1 MPMPL
6 PLHII
11 EPTLTGD
18 AGHCHSLIRALAGAA
33 APRTDLTVWAGAP
46 AAAFWQGPGRLAPIF
61 QRRWRRLQAFWLVR
75 RLLRQPGRILIATAG
90 TADLVSA
97 HWAANG
103 VIPPHK
109 LFLFVHW
116 LNAKPSKARRLAA
129 MAQRQPHLE
138 ILAPSPSVADF
149 FRQCGFKATLV
160 PYPLEAQAA
169 PAAGASPVFKHLLV
183 AGTAR
188 LDKGFAQVVDLVAEM
203 QQRDLICPITVQT
216 SVEQRHQHDQA
227 LGQQLA
233 RLQATGYT
241 GLRTPDQAMDPAAYR
256 ALFDGAIVVQPYRA
270 QDFQDRISGVTL
282 DALAAGC
289 PVVVTAG
296 TWAARLVQRFEAGI
310 ATDDVSA
317 DGLLRAISPIQQ
329 DFARYAGNAQQAAAS
344 VRAEH
349 SAQGLIDAVLAGVGA
364 GAGAGTDTD
373 TDTGT
378 GTGTGRS
385 VDLAPSP
392 GPAP

>member
-1 MPMPL
+1 MPMPMPMPLPL

-183 AGTAR
+183 AGAAR

-233 RLQATGYT
+233 RLQAIGYT

-373 TDTGT
+373 TGT
-378 GTGTGRS
+378 CRS
-385 VDLAPSP
+385 VDLASSP

>member
-1 MPMPL
+1 MPS
-6 PLHII
+6 PLHIL

-33 APRTDLTVWAGAP
+33 APRADLTVWAGAQ
-46 AAAFWQGPGRLAPIF
+46 AAAFWQGPGRLAPMF
-61 QRRWRRLQAFWLVR
+61 HRRWRRLQAFFLVR
-75 RLLRQPGRILIATAG
+75 RLLRQPGRILVATAG
-90 TADLVSA
+90 TADLVIA
-97 HWAANG
+97 DWAARG

-129 MAQRQPHLE
+129 IAQRQPNVE

-149 FRQCGFKATLV
+149 FRRCGFKATVV
-160 PYPLEAQAA
+160 PYPLAAQAA
-169 PAAGASPVFKHLLV
+169 LAAVATPVFKHLLV
-183 AGTAR
+183 AGAAR

-203 QQRDLICPITVQT
+203 QRRGLDWPITVQT
-216 SVEQRHQHDQA
+216 SIEQRHQHDQA

-233 RLQATGYT
+233 RLRATGYPP
-241 GLRTPDQAMDPAAYR
+241 LRTPHQAMDPAAYQ

-282 DALAAGC
+282 DALGAGC

-296 TWAARLVQRFEAGI
+296 TWA
-310 ATDDVSA
+310 
-317 DGLLRAISPIQQ
+317 DGLLRAITPIRR
-329 DFARYAGNAQQAAAS
+329 DFARYAVNAQQAAAS

-349 SAQGLIDAVLAGVGA
+349 SAQGLIDVVLAGA
-364 GAGAGTDTD
+364 T
-373 TDTGT
+373 
-378 GTGTGRS
+378 
-385 VDLAPSP
+385 VDPVAEVRP
-392 GPAP
+392 

>member
-33 APRTDLTVWAGAP
+33 APRTDLTIWAGAP

-183 AGTAR
+183 AGAAR

-233 RLQATGYT
+233 RLQAIGYT

-364 GAGAGTDTD
+364 GASAGTNTD

>member
-1 MPMPL
+1 MSL
-6 PLHII
+6 ALHIV

-33 APRTDLTVWAGAP
+33 APRADLTVWAGAQ
-46 AAAFWQGPGRLAPIF
+46 AASFWHGPGRLAPIF
-61 QRRWRRLQAFWLVR
+61 HRRWRRLQAFWLVR
-75 RLLRQPGRILIATAG
+75 RLLRQPGRILVATAG
-90 TADLVSA
+90 TADLVIA
-97 HWAANG
+97 DWAARG

-129 MAQRQPHLE
+129 IAQRQPHVE

-149 FRQCGFKATLV
+149 FRQCGFKATVV

-169 PAAGASPVFKHLLV
+169 PAAVANPVFKHLLV
-183 AGTAR
+183 AGAAR
-188 LDKGFAQVVDLVAEM
+188 LDKGFAGVVDLVAEM
-203 QQRDLICPITVQT
+203 QQRGLDWPIIVQT
-216 SVEQRHQHDQA
+216 SVEQRHLHDQA
-227 LGQQLA
+227 LGLQLA
-233 RLQATGYT
+233 RLRAVGYAA
-241 GLRTPDQAMDPAAYR
+241 LRTADQAMDPAAYR

-282 DALAAGC
+282 DALGAGC

-296 TWAARLVQRFEAGI
+296 TWAARLVQRFDAGI
-310 ATDDVSA
+310 ATADLSA
-317 DGLLRAISPIQQ
+317 DGLLLAITPIRQ

-349 SAQGLIDAVLAGVGA
+349 SAQGLIDAVLAGVNI
-364 GAGAGTDTD
+364 DPVIQD
-373 TDTGT
+373 
-378 GTGTGRS
+378 R
-385 VDLAPSP
+385 P
-392 GPAP
+392 

>member
-1 MPMPL
+1 MQSTKQSPMPP
-6 PLHII
+6 PLHIV

-33 APRTDLTVWAGAP
+33 ALRADLTVWAGVQAVS
-46 AAAFWQGPGRLAPIF
+46 FWHGPGRLAPIF
-61 QRRWRRLQAFWLVR
+61 HRRWRRLQAFWLVR
-75 RLLRQPGRILIATAG
+75 RLLRQPGRILVATAG

-97 HWAANG
+97 DWAARG

-116 LNAKPSKARRLAA
+116 LNTKPSKARRLAA
-129 MAQRQPHLE
+129 IAQRQPHLE
-138 ILAPSPSVADF
+138 ILAPSPSVAGF
-149 FRQCGFKATLV
+149 FRQCGFKATVV

-169 PAAGASPVFKHLLV
+169 PAALASPVFKHLLV
-183 AGTAR
+183 AGSAR

-203 QQRDLICPITVQT
+203 QRRGLICPITVQT
-216 SVEQRHQHDQA
+216 SVEPRHQHDQA
-227 LGQQLA
+227 LGQQLG
-233 RLQATGYT
+233 RLHATGYPA
-241 GLRTPDQAMDPAAYR
+241 LHTPDQAMDPAAYR

-296 TWAARLVQRFEAGI
+296 TWAARLVQRFDAGI
-310 ATDDVSA
+310 AADDLSA
-317 DGLLRAISPIQQ
+317 DGLLRAITPIQQ
-329 DFARYAGNAQQAAAS
+329 DFARYASNAQTAAAS

-349 SAQGLIDAVLAGVGA
+349 SAQGLIDVVLAGVGA
-364 GAGAGTDTD
+364 GAGVGAH
-373 TDTGT
+373 
-378 GTGTGRS
+378 
-385 VDLAPSP
+385 P
-392 GPAP
+392 

>member
-183 AGTAR
+183 AGAAR

-203 QQRDLICPITVQT
+203 QHRDLICPITVQT

-233 RLQATGYT
+233 RLQAIGYT

-296 TWAARLVQRFEAGI
+296 TWAAQLVQRFEAGI

-364 GAGAGTDTD
+364 GAGTGTGTD
-373 TDTGT
+373 T

-385 VDLAPSP
+385 VDLASSP